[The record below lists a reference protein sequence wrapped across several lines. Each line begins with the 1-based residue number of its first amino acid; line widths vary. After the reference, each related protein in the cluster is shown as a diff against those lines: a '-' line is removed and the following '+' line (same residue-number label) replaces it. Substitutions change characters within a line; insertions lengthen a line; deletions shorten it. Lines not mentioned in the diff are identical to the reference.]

1 MSARAAFQKVVT
13 GLGTTARKH
22 VRKLVE
28 VAFVARRK
36 CRTGGIVARYTRS
49 MRTSISTRFT
59 AHVTKTAF
67 PGVSFLIQD
76 ALFELDHR
84 EATSTLSKPASNGMA
99 KRDTKSKGDISEL
112 VVAVALTRA
121 GYAVSKPLGE
131 NQRYDLIAD
140 DGERLHRVQV
150 KTGRVRGGVVKFS
163 CCSTHGHRRTGNL
176 ATRPYTGQIELLA
189 VYCPESGKVYVVPEA
204 ELTRSGIHLRLV
216 PPQNNMTKTIR
227 WASTY
232 ELA

>member
-1 MSARAAFQKVVT
+1 M
-13 GLGTTARKH
+13 
-22 VRKLVE
+22 
-28 VAFVARRK
+28 
-36 CRTGGIVARYTRS
+36 
-49 MRTSISTRFT
+49 
-59 AHVTKTAF
+59 
-67 PGVSFLIQD
+67 SFLIQK
-76 ALFELDHR
+76 ALFESGHG
-84 EATSTLSKPASNGMA
+84 EEIVVVPSPAGNAMLPK

-112 VVAVALTRA
+112 VVAVALTKA

-150 KTGRVRGGVVKFS
+150 KTGRVRDSVVKFS

-189 VYCPESGKVYVVPEA
+189 VYCPQNEKVYVVPEA
-204 ELTRSGIHLRLV
+204 DLTRSVIHLRLV
-216 PPQNNMTKTIR
+216 APRNNMTKSIR

>member
-1 MSARAAFQKVVT
+1 MV
-13 GLGTTARKH
+13 
-22 VRKLVE
+22 
-28 VAFVARRK
+28 
-36 CRTGGIVARYTRS
+36 
-49 MRTSISTRFT
+49 
-59 AHVTKTAF
+59 F
-67 PGVSFLIQD
+67 PGVSLLIQD
-76 ALFELDHR
+76 ALFESNHGEDIIALPS
-84 EATSTLSKPASNGMA
+84 AASNA
-99 KRDTKSKGDISEL
+99 SLPTKRDTKSKGDISEL
-112 VVAVALTRA
+112 VVAVALTKA

-140 DGERLHRVQV
+140 DGDRLHRVQV
-150 KTGRVRGGVVKFS
+150 KTGRVRNGVVKFS

-189 VYCPESGKVYVVPEA
+189 VYCPESGKVYVIPEA

-216 PPQNNMTKTIR
+216 APRNNMTKTIR

>member
-1 MSARAAFQKVVT
+1 
-13 GLGTTARKH
+13 
-22 VRKLVE
+22 
-28 VAFVARRK
+28 
-36 CRTGGIVARYTRS
+36 
-49 MRTSISTRFT
+49 MRTSISKYFT
-59 AHVTKTAF
+59 DCVPMVF

-76 ALFELDHR
+76 TLFE
-84 EATSTLSKPASNGMA
+84 SKKLEQPVVVLGACSKTCLPI
-99 KRDTKSKGDISEL
+99 KRDTKSKGDLSEL
-112 VVAVALTRA
+112 VVAVALTKA

-150 KTGRVRGGVVKFS
+150 KTGRVRDGVVKFS

-189 VYCPESGKVYVVPEA
+189 VYCPENEKVYLVPEA
-204 ELTRSGIHLRLV
+204 DLTRSVIHLRLV
-216 PPQNNMTKTIR
+216 APRNNMTKSIR
-227 WASTY
+227 WASRY